1 MRPMVSS
8 SELMMKFAFKQL
20 RSENEHLRK
29 LVVSITATVLRNV
42 AVDFYKSSRAANS
55 ADAEQFVREAEDCF
69 RCARI
74 PGLKAEIANGLEV
87 AGHQL
92 LAKAVEIEA
101 IQQRMKWK
109 K

>member
-1 MRPMVSS
+1 MRPMASS
-8 SELMMKFAFKQL
+8 SELMMKCTFKQL
-20 RSENEHLRK
+20 RSENEHLRN

-55 ADAEQFVREAEDCF
+55 TDAEQFVRGAEDCF

-74 PGLKAEIANGLEV
+74 PGLKADIANGLEV
-87 AGHQL
+87 ARHQL